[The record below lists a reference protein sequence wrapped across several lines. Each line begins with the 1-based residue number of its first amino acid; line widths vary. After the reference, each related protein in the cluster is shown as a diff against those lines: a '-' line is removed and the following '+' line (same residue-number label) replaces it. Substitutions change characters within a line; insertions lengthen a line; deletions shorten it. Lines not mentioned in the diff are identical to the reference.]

1 MQLQGQDRKKRMKRQ
16 QGFTIV
22 EVVIALA
29 ILGMGLTVIMELF
42 SGGIRLGKTSGEYIK
57 AVNYGRLKL
66 EEIALK
72 PTLKEEVEEGKFDD
86 LFRWQVVTKKVNLL
100 PEGQA
105 IDPKPPVELFHMDIQ
120 IIWKS
125 GLKEKSIRVESYQT
139 VKPEEKS

>member
-1 MQLQGQDRKKRMKRQ
+1 MKRQ

-42 SGGIRLGKTSGEYIK
+42 SGGLRLGKTSGEYIK

>member
-42 SGGIRLGKTSGEYIK
+42 SGGLRLGKTSGEYIK